1 MNWENFAMVV
11 GVLAMGITGILL
23 HLRSK
28 RFNLADLLLVSFGLT
43 YGVGLFVS
51 AFSPLQDV
59 SGWLYKRPDEETL
72 LFSVVILFYLAWTTI
87 YAWDWVFPEYAEH
100 LKITT
105 IQNSVAQV
113 TRMQAALLIGII
125 LFIALYGVI
134 EFGLVGHLGV
144 AHRVGVEAIG
154 ERLAPYWYTSLR
166 QLAMPLF
173 FSAIIMVGAHLGKN
187 HDNQAHSKVWGA
199 LAVLLLVIAFIYGR
213 RILMYS
219 LILMIF
225 MAMDIRRLFSPKVI
239 ITFALALAV
248 LVSASNM
255 YQYYRSRIGETSIVD
270 VASHWDDFTLTNRNL
285 NARRADWA
293 GAYMALEGLEEKPGT
308 MGKIMIQDAANSLP
322 LILTGRKTYVNV
334 STIINAHFGWPQV
347 DLPNTPGQ
355 VLFVDWGPVPGLG
368 VGVLAYLF
376 GILIPA
382 GIFLRLFRQRP
393 FFQSLVVGN
402 AAYILINVENDLYI
416 AIFQFW
422 RYLLIVLLLA
432 IISNLS
438 LSLFNSNRRYISDN
452 RSNQEGV
459 Q

>member
-1 MNWENFAMVV
+1 MIWENFAMVV
-11 GVLAMGITGILL
+11 GASAMVITGILL

-51 AFSPLQDV
+51 AFTPLQYV

-72 LFSVVILFYLAWTTI
+72 LFAVVILFYLAWTTV
-87 YAWDWVFPEYAEH
+87 YAWDWIFPEYAEQ
-100 LKITT
+100 LKITA
-105 IQNSVAQV
+105 IQNSAAQV
-113 TRMQAALLIGII
+113 TRMQVALLIGII
-125 LFIALYGVI
+125 LFVTLYGAI
-134 EFGLVGHLGV
+134 RFGLVGNLGV
-144 AHRVGVEAIG
+144 THRVGFEAIG
-154 ERLAPYWYTSLR
+154 ERLTPYWYTSLR
-166 QLAMPLF
+166 QLTMPLF
-173 FSAIIMVGAHLGKN
+173 FSAIIMVGANLGKN
-187 HDNQAHSKVWGA
+187 HDNWAHSKVWGT
-199 LAVLLLVIAFIYGR
+199 LAVLLLAIAFIYGR
-213 RILMYS
+213 RILMYG

-225 MAMDIRRLFSPKVI
+225 MAMDMRRLLNPKVI

-255 YQYYRSRIGETSIVD
+255 YQYYRSRIGGTSIVD
-270 VASHWDDFTLTNRNL
+270 VAGHWDDFTLTNRNL

-293 GAYMALEGLEEKPGT
+293 GAYMALEGLEKKPRT
-308 MGKIMIQDAANSLP
+308 MGKILFQDASNTLP
-322 LILTGRKTYVNV
+322 LILTGHKTYVNV

-347 DLPNTPGQ
+347 DLPGTPGL
-355 VLFVDWGPVPGLG
+355 VLFADWGPVPGLA

-382 GIFLRLFRQRP
+382 GMFIRLFRRRP
-393 FFQSLVVGN
+393 FFQSLVIGN
-402 AAYILINVENDLYI
+402 AAYILINVENDLYT

-438 LSLFNSNRRYISDN
+438 LSLFSSNRRYISGN
-452 RSNQEGV
+452 HGSHEGV